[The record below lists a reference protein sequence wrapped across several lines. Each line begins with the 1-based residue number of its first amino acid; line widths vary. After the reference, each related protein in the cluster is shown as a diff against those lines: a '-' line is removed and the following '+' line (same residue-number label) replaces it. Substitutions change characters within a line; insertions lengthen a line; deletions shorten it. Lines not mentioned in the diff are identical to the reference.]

1 MAEEILPGI
10 FQTVPLAQLISVLK
24 PDEPNEGPNRRWL
37 FVDDRGRI
45 KSATAQ
51 VLASRKDINARAVGS
66 NIQQALMPITMPLI
80 NWAQRIIFMD
90 QDSFDKAKK
99 LLENNTLDTAQLIA
113 KATVLD
119 IPDTFVYMEYGL
131 QETIK
136 QQLPE
141 LQTE

>member
-1 MAEEILPGI
+1 MTEEVLPGI
-10 FQTVPLAQLISVLK
+10 FETVPLIQLTAALK
-24 PDEPNEGPNRRWL
+24 PDEPKEGPSRRWL
-37 FVDDRGRI
+37 FVDQRGRI

-66 NIQQALMPITMPLI
+66 DVRQSLIPITLPLI
-80 NWAQRIIFMD
+80 YWAERIIFMD
-90 QDSFDKAKK
+90 DASYQQAQN
-99 LLENNTLDTAQLIA
+99 LLTKNALDTAQLIA
-113 KATVLD
+113 KSTVLN
-119 IPDTFVYMEYGL
+119 IPDEFVYMEYGL